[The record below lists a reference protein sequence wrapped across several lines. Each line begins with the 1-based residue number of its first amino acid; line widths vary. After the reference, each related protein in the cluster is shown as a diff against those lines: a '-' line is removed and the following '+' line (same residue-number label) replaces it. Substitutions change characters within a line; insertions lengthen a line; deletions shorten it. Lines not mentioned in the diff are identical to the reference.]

1 MRFVNIPKR
10 PRDLFELALSGLGS
24 LPERGPL
31 AFASTG
37 TMIGDLKESPG
48 GGLGGFATSVLGEGI
63 RDGFTEVEDIMDGE
77 RPKAG
82 RPEYSTPDLLSALE
96 VSLS

>member
-24 LPERGPL
+24 LPKRGPL
-31 AFASTG
+31 AFVSTG
-37 TMIGDLKESPG
+37 TTIGGLNESPG
-48 GGLGGFATSVLGEGI
+48 GGLAGFATRVLGEGI
-63 RDGFTEVEDIMDGE
+63 RDGLPEVDDIMDGE